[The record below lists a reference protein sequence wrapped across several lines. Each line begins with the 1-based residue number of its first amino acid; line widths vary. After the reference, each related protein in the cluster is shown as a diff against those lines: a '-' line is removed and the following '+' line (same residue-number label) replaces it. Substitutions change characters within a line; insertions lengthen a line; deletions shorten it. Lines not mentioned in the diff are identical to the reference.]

1 MSLQILNAENGEN
14 GGSLKDDLTAEGC
27 DFFFA
32 PPEPTGRPSI
42 LRLSQKE
49 NLPPKSGGKVM
60 KVTFQTPQRDPH
72 TRKILSPAM
81 TDKLQTAF
89 ALDDCREDVADVL
102 FAPSDADTCQKKTEA
117 ETNNIQMPEKV
128 SVAPYPDDEMPV
140 KSRGSY
146 NLDFDNLNDINPFQS
161 SVQLPHSPGNL
172 QKSPVKVSISPEKTI
187 EKSNDSLLQDD
198 AAPFAS
204 TTASTECLSEDKAL
218 ISEKESALSELEC
231 NKSKLSP
238 KQAVGDSEQGVK
250 SASTDAS
257 QTDNSVVLAEAPT
270 PPVES
275 PGSLGPSSSDVR
287 NSFKTEESK
296 LQNVSVAEQA
306 CAQESKP
313 DEELGVSKGKPAEK
327 PDVTKA
333 GPVKLEFDFGN
344 TTARKPPPKKL
355 GKRPGIKTPSKKIP
369 VTKTK
374 PENTEVQ
381 NKSNV
386 EEEIPIPKAS
396 YKFDWDKLDD
406 PNFNPFG
413 GGSKISTSPK
423 CSKPSPQKVHLP
435 EEQESTSP
443 RREPLP
449 VEQDNRLRTSETL
462 EKEES
467 KNLEIVEQSVVEDM
481 PKAQEEKPGVQAG
494 AELPA
499 KREVEKQM
507 SPSKMSP
514 ANVAPSQD
522 NLVSTDSGKESMS
535 AEEIKPSSPR
545 TEVTTDETANA
556 ESEELFR
563 PSSEVFGMG
572 IDYLEQFG
580 SSSTLSSIPKECDD
594 KAGPIADL
602 SNVPEEAGKPLVSLQ
617 NEEEPK
623 GLELLGTHAASV
635 TDAGPLIPDSL
646 SSNVPSV
653 PFATSTNTAVDAI
666 IDVLKYSQKDM
677 DAAVELVKREVQEK
691 ELEIEE
697 WNKKYNKLHMEYK
710 EMGKIVAEFEQT
722 ITQIME
728 DAQKQKEASRKEI
741 QKLMEEKQQA
751 VSDLNSMEKSFSE
764 LFKRLEKQKDAL
776 EGYHKNE
783 EVLKKC
789 AEDYLARIKKE
800 EQRYQALKAHAEEKL
815 QQANEEIAQVR
826 SKAKSEIAALQA
838 TLRKEQ
844 MRIQSLE
851 RSLEQKVSHN
861 AVGVEEAKLQQEGF
875 PALVPMS
882 LRLPKVQCVH
892 GQRQLLAGPSWEQ
905 ADVSDVHSMFAQFNH
920 WPLTPAVPVAGR
932 ALEAMVRENSEGRSG
947 TNDHKRTDSV
957 GEPDVLKM
965 VMEGI
970 DGQIQPSEWIQAKD
984 MVMWTDIPK
993 SGHHSPTL
1001 HSSLSRGRQQEC
1013 SPAVQFEVGMSLE
1026 C

>member
-14 GGSLKDDLTAEGC
+14 GGSIKDDLTAEDCG
-27 DFFFA
+27 FFFA
-32 PPEPTGRPSI
+32 PLEPTGRPSI

-49 NLPPKSGGKVM
+49 NLPPKSVGKAM

-81 TDKLQTAF
+81 TDKIQTAF
-89 ALDDCREDVADVL
+89 ALDDCREDVVDDVL
-102 FAPSDADTCQKKTEA
+102 HVPSDADSCQQKTEA
-117 ETNNIQMPEKV
+117 ETNNTQMPEKV
-128 SVAPYPDDEMPV
+128 SGAPYPDDEMPV

-172 QKSPVKVSISPEKTI
+172 QKSSIKVSSSPEKTI
-187 EKSNDSLLQDD
+187 EKSNDSLLRDD

-204 TTASTECLSEDKAL
+204 TTASTECLSEEKNL
-218 ISEKESALSELEC
+218 ISEKESPLSELEST
-231 NKSKLSP
+231 KSKLSP
-238 KQAVGDSEQGVK
+238 KQAIGDSEQGVK

-257 QTDNSVVLAEAPT
+257 QTDNSVALAEAPT
-270 PPVES
+270 PPVQS
-275 PGSLGPSSSDVR
+275 PGNLGPSSSDVTD
-287 NSFKTEESK
+287 SFKTGESK
-296 LQNVSVAEQA
+296 LQDVSVAEKA
-306 CAQESKP
+306 SAEESKP

-333 GPVKLEFDFGN
+333 GPVKLEFDFDN

-355 GKRPGIKTPSKKIP
+355 GKRTGIKPPSKKIP
-369 VTKTK
+369 ITKTK

-386 EEEIPIPKAS
+386 EDEIPLPKAS

-423 CSKPSPQKVHLP
+423 CSKPSPQKAHLP
-435 EEQESTSP
+435 EEQDSASP

-449 VEQDNRLRTSETL
+449 VGQDNILSTCETL
-462 EKEES
+462 EKEEP
-467 KNLEIVEQSVVEDM
+467 KNLGIVEQSMVEDM
-481 PKAQEEKPGVQAG
+481 PEAQEEKPGIQAE
-494 AELPA
+494 AELPG
-499 KREVEKQM
+499 KREVEKQV
-507 SPSKMSP
+507 SPSKMSL

-522 NLVSTDSGKESMS
+522 NLVSTDRGKKPVS

-545 TEVTTDETANA
+545 IEVTAGETANA
-556 ESEELFR
+556 EPEELFR
-563 PSSEVFGMG
+563 PSSEVLGMG

-580 SSSTLSSIPKECDD
+580 SSSFKESALRKQSLYLKFDPLLRDSPRKPVYGTVESSESIMTAPPQP
-594 KAGPIADL
+594 GPVADL
-602 SNVPEEAGKPLVSLQ
+602 TKLLEEDGKPLVSLQ
-617 NEEEPK
+617 SEEKPK
-623 GLELLGTHAASV
+623 GLDLLGTFTTS
-635 TDAGPLIPDSL
+635 DAGPLIPDSL
-646 SSNVPSV
+646 SSDVPPV
-653 PFATSTNTAVDAI
+653 PFAASTNTAVDAI

-691 ELEIEE
+691 ELEIQE

-728 DAQKQKEASRKEI
+728 DAQKQKEVSRNEI
-741 QKLMEEKQQA
+741 QRLMEEKQQA
-751 VSDLNSMEKSFSE
+751 ISDLNSMEKSFSE

-776 EGYHKNE
+776 EGYHRNE

-826 SKAKSEIAALQA
+826 SKAKSETAALQA

-851 RSLEQKVSHN
+851 RSLEQKTKEN
-861 AVGVEEAKLQQEGF
+861 DE
-875 PALVPMS
+875 
-882 LRLPKVQCVH
+882 
-892 GQRQLLAGPSWEQ
+892 
-905 ADVSDVHSMFAQFNH
+905 
-920 WPLTPAVPVAGR
+920 LTKICDD
-932 ALEAMVRENSEGRSG
+932 LI
-947 TNDHKRTDSV
+947 
-957 GEPDVLKM
+957 LKM
-965 VMEGI
+965 E
-970 DGQIQPSEWIQAKD
+970 KN
-984 MVMWTDIPK
+984 
-993 SGHHSPTL
+993 
-1001 HSSLSRGRQQEC
+1001 
-1013 SPAVQFEVGMSLE
+1013 
-1026 C
+1026 

>member
-1 MSLQILNAENGEN
+1 MSLQILNAENAEN
-14 GGSLKDDLTAEGC
+14 GGSIKDDLTVEDCG
-27 DFFFA
+27 FFFA

-49 NLPPKSGGKVM
+49 NLPPKSVGKVM

-72 TRKILSPAM
+72 TRKILSPTM

-89 ALDDCREDVADVL
+89 ALDDCREDVADDVL
-102 FAPSDADTCQKKTEA
+102 VALSYSDTCQQKTEA
-117 ETNNIQMPEKV
+117 ETNNTQMPEKV

-140 KSRGSY
+140 RSRGSY
-146 NLDFDNLNDINPFQS
+146 SLDFDNLDDINPFQS

-172 QKSPVKVSISPEKTI
+172 QKSPVKVSSSPEKTI
-187 EKSNDSLLQDD
+187 EKSNDSLVQDD
-198 AAPFAS
+198 AVPFAS
-204 TTASTECLSEDKAL
+204 TTATTDCLGEDKAL
-218 ISEKESALSELEC
+218 ISEKESALSELESS
-231 NKSKLSP
+231 KSKLSP
-238 KQAVGDSEQGVK
+238 KQTTGDSEQGVK

-270 PPVES
+270 SPVQS
-275 PGSLGPSSSDVR
+275 PGNLGPSSSDAS
-287 NSFKTEESK
+287 NSLKTRESK
-296 LQNVSVAEQA
+296 LQNVSAAEKA
-306 CAQESKP
+306 SAGESKP

-327 PDVTKA
+327 PDVTKP
-333 GPVKLEFDFGN
+333 GPVKLEFDFDN

-355 GKRPGIKTPSKKIP
+355 GKRPGIKPPSKKIP
-369 VTKTK
+369 ITKTK

-386 EEEIPIPKAS
+386 EDEIPLPKAS

-423 CSKPSPQKVHLP
+423 CSKPSSQKVHLP

-449 VEQDNRLRTSETL
+449 VEQDNRSSTCETL
-462 EKEES
+462 EKEEP
-467 KNLEIVEQSVVEDM
+467 KNLEIVEQNVVEDM
-481 PKAQEEKPGVQAG
+481 PKTEEVKPGVQVE
-494 AELPA
+494 AELPG
-499 KREVEKQM
+499 KGEVEKQM
-507 SPSKMSP
+507 SPSKTSP

-522 NLVSTDSGKESMS
+522 NLVSTDSRKKSMA

-545 TEVTTDETANA
+545 TEVTAVETANA
-556 ESEELFR
+556 EPEEIFR

-580 SSSTLSSIPKECDD
+580 SSSFKESALRKQSLYLKFDPLLRDSPRKPVCGTFESNESIMTAPSQP
-594 KAGPIADL
+594 GLVADL
-602 SNVPEEAGKPLVSLQ
+602 SNLHEEAGKPLVSLQ
-617 NEEEPK
+617 SEEKPK
-623 GLELLGTHAASV
+623 GLDLLGTFTTSDAA
-635 TDAGPLIPDSL
+635 PLIPDSL
-646 SSNVPSV
+646 GSDVPPV

-691 ELEIEE
+691 ELEIQK
-697 WNKKYNKLHMEYK
+697 WSQKYDKLHMEYK

-722 ITQIME
+722 ITQIVE
-728 DAQKQKEASRKEI
+728 DAQKQKEISRKEI

-751 VSDLNSMEKSFSE
+751 ISDLNSMEKSFSE

-815 QQANEEIAQVR
+815 KQANEEIAQVR
-826 SKAKSEIAALQA
+826 SKAKLETAALQA

-851 RSLEQKVSHN
+851 KSLEQKTKEN
-861 AVGVEEAKLQQEGF
+861 DE
-875 PALVPMS
+875 
-882 LRLPKVQCVH
+882 
-892 GQRQLLAGPSWEQ
+892 
-905 ADVSDVHSMFAQFNH
+905 
-920 WPLTPAVPVAGR
+920 LTKICDD
-932 ALEAMVRENSEGRSG
+932 LI
-947 TNDHKRTDSV
+947 
-957 GEPDVLKM
+957 LKM
-965 VMEGI
+965 E
-970 DGQIQPSEWIQAKD
+970 KN
-984 MVMWTDIPK
+984 
-993 SGHHSPTL
+993 
-1001 HSSLSRGRQQEC
+1001 
-1013 SPAVQFEVGMSLE
+1013 
-1026 C
+1026 

>member
-1 MSLQILNAENGEN
+1 MSLQILNAENAEN
-14 GGSLKDDLTAEGC
+14 GGSIKDDLTVEDCG
-27 DFFFA
+27 FFFA

-49 NLPPKSGGKVM
+49 NLPPKSVGKVM

-72 TRKILSPAM
+72 TRKILSPTM

-89 ALDDCREDVADVL
+89 ALDDCREDVADDVL
-102 FAPSDADTCQKKTEA
+102 VALSYSDSTCQQKTEA
-117 ETNNIQMPEKV
+117 ETSNTQMPEKV

-140 KSRGSY
+140 RSRGSY
-146 NLDFDNLNDINPFQS
+146 SLDFDNLNDINPFQS

-172 QKSPVKVSISPEKTI
+172 QKSPVKVSSSPEKTI
-187 EKSNDSLLQDD
+187 EKSNDSLVQGD
-198 AAPFAS
+198 AVPFAS
-204 TTASTECLSEDKAL
+204 TTATTDCLGEDKVL
-218 ISEKESALSELEC
+218 ISEKESALSELESS
-231 NKSKLSP
+231 KSKLSP
-238 KQAVGDSEQGVK
+238 KQTTGDSEQGVK

-270 PPVES
+270 PPVQS
-275 PGSLGPSSSDVR
+275 PGNLGPSSSDAS
-287 NSFKTEESK
+287 NSLKTRDSK
-296 LQNVSVAEQA
+296 LQNVSAAEKA
-306 CAQESKP
+306 SAGESKP
-313 DEELGVSKGKPAEK
+313 DAELGVSKGKPAEK
-327 PDVTKA
+327 PDVTKP
-333 GPVKLEFDFGN
+333 GPVKLEFDFDN

-355 GKRPGIKTPSKKIP
+355 GKRPGIKPPSKKIP
-369 VTKTK
+369 ITKTK

-381 NKSNV
+381 NKSHV
-386 EEEIPIPKAS
+386 EDEIPLPKGS

-413 GGSKISTSPK
+413 GGSKISTSPE
-423 CSKPSPQKVHLP
+423 CSKPSSQKAHLP

-449 VEQDNRLRTSETL
+449 VEQDNRSSTCETL
-462 EKEES
+462 EKEEP
-467 KNLEIVEQSVVEDM
+467 KNLEIVEQNVVEDM
-481 PKAQEEKPGVQAG
+481 PKTEEMKPGVQVE
-494 AELPA
+494 AELPG
-499 KREVEKQM
+499 KGEVEKQM

-522 NLVSTDSGKESMS
+522 NLVSTDSRKKSMA

-545 TEVTTDETANA
+545 TEVTAVETANA
-556 ESEELFR
+556 EPEELFR

-580 SSSTLSSIPKECDD
+580 SSSD
-594 KAGPIADL
+594 
-602 SNVPEEAGKPLVSLQ
+602 
-617 NEEEPK
+617 
-623 GLELLGTHAASV
+623 AA
-635 TDAGPLIPDSL
+635 PLIPDSL
-646 SSNVPSV
+646 SSDVPPV
-653 PFATSTNTAVDAI
+653 PFAASTNTAVDAI

-691 ELEIEE
+691 ELEIQK
-697 WNKKYNKLHMEYK
+697 WSQKYDKLHMEYK

-728 DAQKQKEASRKEI
+728 DAQKQKEISRKEI

-751 VSDLNSMEKSFSE
+751 ISDLNSMEKSFSE

-815 QQANEEIAQVR
+815 KQANEEIAQVR
-826 SKAKSEIAALQA
+826 SKAKSETAALQA

-851 RSLEQKVSHN
+851 KSLEQKTKEN
-861 AVGVEEAKLQQEGF
+861 DE
-875 PALVPMS
+875 
-882 LRLPKVQCVH
+882 
-892 GQRQLLAGPSWEQ
+892 
-905 ADVSDVHSMFAQFNH
+905 
-920 WPLTPAVPVAGR
+920 LTKICDD
-932 ALEAMVRENSEGRSG
+932 LI
-947 TNDHKRTDSV
+947 
-957 GEPDVLKM
+957 LKM
-965 VMEGI
+965 E
-970 DGQIQPSEWIQAKD
+970 KN
-984 MVMWTDIPK
+984 
-993 SGHHSPTL
+993 
-1001 HSSLSRGRQQEC
+1001 
-1013 SPAVQFEVGMSLE
+1013 
-1026 C
+1026 

>member
-14 GGSLKDDLTAEGC
+14 GGSIKDDLTAEDCG
-27 DFFFA
+27 FFFV

-49 NLPPKSGGKVM
+49 NLPPKSVGKAM

-81 TDKLQTAF
+81 ADKLQTAF
-89 ALDDCREDVADVL
+89 ALDDCREDVADDVL
-102 FAPSDADTCQKKTEA
+102 FAASDADTCQQKTEA
-117 ETNNIQMPEKV
+117 ETNNTQMPEKV

-172 QKSPVKVSISPEKTI
+172 KKSPVKVSSSPEKTI
-187 EKSNDSLLQDD
+187 EKSNDSLLRDD
-198 AAPFAS
+198 AVPFAS

-218 ISEKESALSELEC
+218 ISEKQSALSELES

-238 KQAVGDSEQGVK
+238 KQAIGDSEQDVK

-270 PPVES
+270 PPLQS
-275 PGSLGPSSSDVR
+275 PGNLGPGVSDV
-287 NSFKTEESK
+287 SKTGESK
-296 LQNVSVAEQA
+296 LQNVSVAEKA
-306 CAQESKP
+306 SVRESKP

-333 GPVKLEFDFGN
+333 GPVKLEFDFDN
-344 TTARKPPPKKL
+344 TAARKPPPKKL
-355 GKRPGIKTPSKKIP
+355 GKRPGIKPPSKKIP
-369 VTKTK
+369 ITKTK
-374 PENTEVQ
+374 TENTEVQ

-386 EEEIPIPKAS
+386 EDEIPLPKAS

-423 CSKPSPQKVHLP
+423 RSKPSPQKTHLP
-435 EEQESTSP
+435 EEEERTSP

-449 VEQDNRLRTSETL
+449 VEQDNRPSACETL
-462 EKEES
+462 EKEEP

-481 PKAQEEKPGVQAG
+481 PKAREEKPGVQAE
-494 AELPA
+494 AELPG
-499 KREVEKQM
+499 KGEVEKEM

-514 ANVAPSQD
+514 ANATPSQD
-522 NLVSTDSGKESMS
+522 DLVSTDREEKSMS
-535 AEEIKPSSPR
+535 AEEIKPSSPK
-545 TEVTTDETANA
+545 TEVTADETANA
-556 ESEELFR
+556 EPEELFR

-580 SSSTLSSIPKECDD
+580 SSSFKESALRKQSLYLKFDPLLRDSPRKPICGAVELSETIVTPPSQP
-594 KAGPIADL
+594 GPVADL
-602 SNVPEEAGKPLVSLQ
+602 SNIVEEAGKPLVSLQ
-617 NEEEPK
+617 SEEKPK
-623 GLELLGTHAASV
+623 GLDLLGTFTTSDV
-635 TDAGPLIPDSL
+635 GPLIPDSL
-646 SSNVPSV
+646 SSDVTPV

-677 DAAVELVKREVQEK
+677 DAAVEVVKREVQEK
-691 ELEIEE
+691 ELEIEK
-697 WNKKYNKLHMEYK
+697 WSKKYNKLHMEYK

-722 ITQIME
+722 ITQIMD
-728 DAQKQKEASRKEI
+728 DAQKQKEISRKEI

-751 VSDLNSMEKSFSE
+751 ISDLNSMEKSFSE

-776 EGYHKNE
+776 EGYHRNE

-826 SKAKSEIAALQA
+826 SKAKSETAALQA

-851 RSLEQKVSHN
+851 RSLEQKTKEN
-861 AVGVEEAKLQQEGF
+861 DE
-875 PALVPMS
+875 
-882 LRLPKVQCVH
+882 
-892 GQRQLLAGPSWEQ
+892 
-905 ADVSDVHSMFAQFNH
+905 
-920 WPLTPAVPVAGR
+920 LTKICDD
-932 ALEAMVRENSEGRSG
+932 LI
-947 TNDHKRTDSV
+947 
-957 GEPDVLKM
+957 LKM
-965 VMEGI
+965 E
-970 DGQIQPSEWIQAKD
+970 KN
-984 MVMWTDIPK
+984 
-993 SGHHSPTL
+993 
-1001 HSSLSRGRQQEC
+1001 
-1013 SPAVQFEVGMSLE
+1013 
-1026 C
+1026 

>member
-14 GGSLKDDLTAEGC
+14 GGSIKDDLTAEDCG
-27 DFFFA
+27 FFFA
-32 PPEPTGRPSI
+32 LPEPTGRPSI

-49 NLPPKSGGKVM
+49 NLPPKSVGKAM

-89 ALDDCREDVADVL
+89 ALDDCCEDVAGDVL
-102 FAPSDADTCQKKTEA
+102 DVPSDADTCQQKTEA
-117 ETNNIQMPEKV
+117 ETNNTQMPEKV

-146 NLDFDNLNDINPFQS
+146 NLDFDNLNDINPFKS

-172 QKSPVKVSISPEKTI
+172 QKSPVKVSSSPEKNI
-187 EKSNDSLLQDD
+187 EKSNDTLLWDD

-204 TTASTECLSEDKAL
+204 TTASTECLSEEKTL
-218 ISEKESALSELEC
+218 ISEKEPAVSELES
-231 NKSKLSP
+231 NKSKVSP

-257 QTDNSVVLAEAPT
+257 QTDNSVALAEAPI
-270 PPVES
+270 PPVQS
-275 PGSLGPSSSDVR
+275 PGSLGPSSSDVTK
-287 NSFKTEESK
+287 SFKTGESK
-296 LQNVSVAEQA
+296 LQNVSAAEKA
-306 CAQESKP
+306 SAEESKP

-327 PDVTKA
+327 PGVAKA
-333 GPVKLEFDFGN
+333 GPVKLEFDFDN

-355 GKRPGIKTPSKKIP
+355 GKRTGIKPPSKKIP
-369 VTKTK
+369 IAKTK
-374 PENTEVQ
+374 PESTEVQ

-386 EEEIPIPKAS
+386 EDEIPLPKAS

-423 CSKPSPQKVHLP
+423 CSKPSPQKAHLP
-435 EEQESTSP
+435 EEQDSASP
-443 RREPLP
+443 RRDPLP
-449 VEQDNRLRTSETL
+449 VEQNNRPNTCETL
-462 EKEES
+462 EKEEP
-467 KNLEIVEQSVVEDM
+467 KNLGIVEQSVVEDM
-481 PKAQEEKPGVQAG
+481 PEAQEEKPGVQAE
-494 AELPA
+494 AELPG
-499 KREVEKQM
+499 KREVEKQVT
-507 SPSKMSP
+507 PSKMSP

-522 NLVSTDSGKESMS
+522 NLVSTDSGKKSMS
-535 AEEIKPSSPR
+535 AEEIEPSSSR
-545 TEVTTDETANA
+545 IEVTADETVNA
-556 ESEELFR
+556 EPEELFR
-563 PSSEVFGMG
+563 PSSEVLGMG

-580 SSSTLSSIPKECDD
+580 TSSFKESALRKQSLYLKFDPLLRDSPRKPICGTVESSESIMTAPPQP
-594 KAGPIADL
+594 GPVADL
-602 SNVPEEAGKPLVSLQ
+602 SKLLEEAGKPLVSLQ
-617 NEEEPK
+617 SEEKPK
-623 GLELLGTHAASV
+623 GLDLLGTFS
-635 TDAGPLIPDSL
+635 TSDTGPLIPDSL
-646 SSNVPSV
+646 SSDVAPV
-653 PFATSTNTAVDAI
+653 PFVASTNAAVDAI

-691 ELEIEE
+691 ELEIQE

-728 DAQKQKEASRKEI
+728 DAQKQKEVSRKEI
-741 QKLMEEKQQA
+741 QRLMEEKQQA
-751 VSDLNSMEKSFSE
+751 ISDLNSMEKSFSE

-776 EGYHKNE
+776 EGYHRNE

-826 SKAKSEIAALQA
+826 SKAKSETAALQA

-851 RSLEQKVSHN
+851 RSLEQKTKEN
-861 AVGVEEAKLQQEGF
+861 DE
-875 PALVPMS
+875 
-882 LRLPKVQCVH
+882 
-892 GQRQLLAGPSWEQ
+892 
-905 ADVSDVHSMFAQFNH
+905 
-920 WPLTPAVPVAGR
+920 LTKICDD
-932 ALEAMVRENSEGRSG
+932 LI
-947 TNDHKRTDSV
+947 
-957 GEPDVLKM
+957 LKM
-965 VMEGI
+965 E
-970 DGQIQPSEWIQAKD
+970 KN
-984 MVMWTDIPK
+984 
-993 SGHHSPTL
+993 
-1001 HSSLSRGRQQEC
+1001 
-1013 SPAVQFEVGMSLE
+1013 
-1026 C
+1026 